1 MLIPTLPAPLS
12 GSQAESCQAQGKTK
26 EKHFHGGRAI
36 SPSRSS
42 SCPHGGGAGAWAR
55 LGGLPPKTPQ
65 VAMLSEKEPRL
76 SLFVSG
82 SGVLGVLLK

>member
-12 GSQAESCQAQGKTK
+12 GSQAERCQAEGKTK

-36 SPSRSS
+36 SPSRSC

-55 LGGLPPKTPQ
+55 GWASSTQNTPSGKGTRE
-65 VAMLSEKEPRL
+65 VPHL
-76 SLFVSG
+76 SLLVSEG
-82 SGVLGVLLK
+82 GVLGVLLK

>member
-26 EKHFHGGRAI
+26 EKHFHGGRLFLYPAHPLV
-36 SPSRSS
+36 PS
-42 SCPHGGGAGAWAR
+42 
-55 LGGLPPKTPQ
+55 KIPQ
-65 VAMLSEKEPRL
+65 VAMLSEKVPYL

-82 SGVLGVLLK
+82 SGALGVLLK